1 MFFDMLLLDCQANIG
16 REKNTDT
23 NLFRYLYWLPLRM
36 FYNIKFSLKTN
47 KIKNLKEDYFV
58 MNQETEVIEKQDVVI
73 RFSGDS
79 GDGMQLTGQQFSDT
93 AALFGND
100 VSTFPDYPAEIRAP
114 QGTVGGVSGFQV
126 HIGEEHITTPGD
138 FADVL
143 VAMNPAAL
151 KANLRWAKKAGT
163 IILDTDAFTDKHLER
178 AGYTSNPLTDHSL
191 DDYNVI
197 AVNITKL
204 TIEALKETGLDQKS
218 VLRCKNMFALGMTYW
233 MFERSVEHT
242 EAFFDMKFAKK
253 PSIASANKLV
263 LRAGYNYAANVHA
276 LAVHFKVAPAHI
288 EKGKYRTIT
297 GNKATAWGLLAAAE
311 KAGLPLFCG
320 SYPITPATDILQ
332 ELALRRDLGAK
343 TYQAEDEIGGICT
356 AIGAS
361 YAGNFAVTT
370 TSGPGLALKSEACGL
385 AVMAELPLV
394 IVDVQRGGPST
405 GLPTKTEQSDLM
417 QALYGRNGESPM
429 PVIAAS
435 TSGNCFDYAF
445 IAGKIALEHMTP
457 VILLTDGF
465 LANGAQPWLIPSM
478 AKLPEIKIRR
488 AKEGDNYQPYARDPE
503 TLART
508 WAVPGTK
515 GLEHRIGGLEKMNI
529 TGTISYVPENHQVM
543 TDLRQEKV
551 ARIANYIPQ
560 QEVFGNPEG
569 GEVLVVG
576 WGGTYG
582 HLFSA
587 VKELRK
593 EGKDV
598 SLAHF
603 NYINPLPKNTQ
614 EVLAKFKKILVCEL
628 NLGQFAAY
636 LRSKY
641 PEFTYQQYN
650 KVAGLPFTV
659 LEIKEEVN
667 KLMND

>member
-1 MFFDMLLLDCQANIG
+1 M
-16 REKNTDT
+16 
-23 NLFRYLYWLPLRM
+23 
-36 FYNIKFSLKTN
+36 S
-47 KIKNLKEDYFV
+47 
-58 MNQETEVIEKQDVVI
+58 QETKVIEKHDVVI

-79 GDGMQLTGQQFSDT
+79 GDGMQLTGQQFSDA

-100 VSTFPDYPAEIRAP
+100 VATFPDYPAEIRAP

-126 HIGEEHITTPGD
+126 HIGEDHITTPGD

-143 VAMNPAAL
+143 VSMNPAAL

-163 IILDTDAFTDKHLER
+163 IIVDTDSFDEKHVER
-178 AGYTSNPLTDHSL
+178 AGYTKNPLEDGSL
-191 DDYNVI
+191 ADYNVI
-197 AVNITKL
+197 PVRMTEL
-204 TIEALKETGLDQKS
+204 TVDSLKESGLDQKS
-218 VLRCKNMFALGMTYW
+218 VLRCKNMFALGMIYW

-242 EAFFDMKFAKK
+242 EAFFDMKFGKK
-253 PSIASANKLV
+253 PAIASANKLV
-263 LRAGYNYAANVHA
+263 LRAGYNYASNVHA
-276 LAVHFKVAPAHI
+276 LAVHYKVAPAVI

-320 SYPITPATDILQ
+320 SYPITPATDILH

-394 IVDVQRGGPST
+394 IVNVQRGGPST

-417 QALYGRNGESPM
+417 QALYGRNGECPM

-435 TSGNCFDYAF
+435 TSINCFDYAF
-445 IAGKIALEHMTP
+445 VAGKIALEHMTP

-478 AKLPEIKIRR
+478 TQLPAIKLRL
-488 AKEGDNYQPYARDPE
+488 AKEGDHDYQPYARDPE
-503 TLART
+503 SLART
-508 WAVPGTK
+508 WALPGTK
-515 GLEHRIGGLEKMNI
+515 GLEHRIGGLEKMNL
-529 TGTISYVPENHQVM
+529 TGAISYIPENHQVM
-543 TDLRQEKV
+543 TDLRQQKV
-551 ARIANYIPQ
+551 ERIADAIPSQ
-560 QEVFGNPEG
+560 QVYGNPDG
-569 GEVLVVG
+569 GEILVVG

-582 HLFSA
+582 HLYSA
-587 VKELRK
+587 VSELRA

-603 NYINPLPKNTQ
+603 NYINPLPKNTKD
-614 EVLAKFKKILVCEL
+614 VFAKFKKIIVCEL
-628 NLGQFAAY
+628 NLGQFANY
-636 LRSKY
+636 LRSRF
-641 PEFTYQQYN
+641 PEFHYNQCN

-659 LEIKEEVN
+659 IEVKQKIEE
-667 KLMND
+667 LIG

>member
-1 MFFDMLLLDCQANIG
+1 
-16 REKNTDT
+16 
-23 NLFRYLYWLPLRM
+23 
-36 FYNIKFSLKTN
+36 
-47 KIKNLKEDYFV
+47 

-178 AGYTSNPLTDHSL
+178 AGYTSNPLADHSL

-394 IVDVQRGGPST
+394 SVDVQRGGPST